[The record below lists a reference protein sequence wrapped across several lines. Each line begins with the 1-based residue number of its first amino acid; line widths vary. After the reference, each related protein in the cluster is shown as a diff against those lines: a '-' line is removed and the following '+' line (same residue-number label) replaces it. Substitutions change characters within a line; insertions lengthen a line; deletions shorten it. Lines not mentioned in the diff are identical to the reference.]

1 MNGGRTKKGGRFEAL
16 IAAVEADGPL
26 DASVLASSVPRPG
39 VSAQA
44 SRAAQHMVGAIA
56 SEGGR
61 VGRVAALLDNLRAAD
76 TGIGASRRRHAF

>member
-26 DASVLASSVPRPG
+26 EVNVLASSVPRPG

-76 TGIGASRRRHAF
+76 AGTGASKRRHAS